1 LLLFLVR
8 IEIVTAGGNNVVMS
22 RIPRIHCSITVRV
35 KETGDD
41 QSLVL
46 VSRSLQN
53 QSTRTDI
60 SDDGEEKKCLTLGVR
75 MRERERKKKEKFIL
89 RL

>member
-1 LLLFLVR
+1 
-8 IEIVTAGGNNVVMS
+8 M
-22 RIPRIHCSITVRV
+22 

-41 QSLVL
+41 QRLVL

-60 SDDGEEKKCLTLGVR
+60 SDDGEEKKYLTLGVK
-75 MRERERKKKEKFIL
+75 MREREKERKGKNHPKVVNNL
-89 RL
+89 N

>member
-1 LLLFLVR
+1 
-8 IEIVTAGGNNVVMS
+8 
-22 RIPRIHCSITVRV
+22 V

-75 MRERERKKKEKFIL
+75 MRERERKKKGKKSS
-89 RL
+89 